1 MRAFTVLLGALLLT
15 GCLANDPLSAKNDPK
30 SPWWELGFT
39 EPYYMEVWVEDSAV
53 EDINGKLFRRTGRGT
68 AAGGDH
74 GYKKE
79 WARGWDGVGIDG
91 KSVVGAD
98 LPKRIFVRW
107 QSVVEPQT
115 YRVWID
121 IPEEARQI
129 MRKTTARRCPETP
142 QQTASYMASVN
153 LGLAPGG
160 IVQVW
165 VRDECIWHSL
175 WQLVSKALLIS
186 PPLYH
191 VNTSPTYLTEHV
203 GNESTHRST
212 GRADALQHTAAL
224 TDNSPP
230 DSTTPL

>member
-1 MRAFTVLLGALLLT
+1 MRVFIALLGTLLLS
-15 GCLANDPLSAKNDPK
+15 GCHTDPLSGKNDPK
-30 SPWWELGFT
+30 SPWWDLGFT
-39 EPYYMEVWVEDSAV
+39 EPYYMKVWVEDSVV
-53 EDINGKLFRRTGRGT
+53 EDINGKQFHRSGGS
-68 AAGGDH
+68 AAGGYP

-98 LPKRIFVRW
+98 LPQRIFVRW

-142 QQTASYMASVN
+142 QMTASYMASVN

-165 VRDECIWHSL
+165 VRDECHHPIKVTRVQAEIEPLGPS
-175 WQLVSKALLIS
+175 QGKTNGRYAYQISEASKRYIERYGIPYGS
-186 PPLYH
+186 W
-191 VNTSPTYLTEHV
+191 
-203 GNESTHRST
+203 
-212 GRADALQHTAAL
+212 
-224 TDNSPP
+224 
-230 DSTTPL
+230 

>member
-1 MRAFTVLLGALLLT
+1 MRVFIALLSTLLLS
-15 GCLANDPLSAKNDPK
+15 GCLTTDPLSGKKDPK
-30 SPWWELGFT
+30 SPWWDLGFT
-39 EPYYMEVWVEDSAV
+39 EPNYMKVWVEDSAV
-53 EDINGKLFRRTGRGT
+53 EDINGKLFRHTGGGT
-68 AAGGDH
+68 AAGGQPEDNR
-74 GYKKE
+74 E
-79 WARGWDGVGIDG
+79 SARGWTGVGVAG

-142 QQTASYMASVN
+142 RQTASYMASVN

-165 VRDECIWHSL
+165 VRDECHHPIKVTRVQAEVEPLGPS
-175 WQLVSKALLIS
+175 QGKTNGRYAYQISEESKRYIEKFGIPYGS
-186 PPLYH
+186 W
-191 VNTSPTYLTEHV
+191 
-203 GNESTHRST
+203 
-212 GRADALQHTAAL
+212 
-224 TDNSPP
+224 
-230 DSTTPL
+230 

>member
-1 MRAFTVLLGALLLT
+1 MRVFIALLGALLLS
-15 GCLANDPLSAKNDPK
+15 GCLASDPLSAKNDPK
-30 SPWWELGFT
+30 NPWWELGFT
-39 EPYYMEVWVEDSAV
+39 EPYYMKVWVEDSAV
-53 EDINGKLFRRTGRGT
+53 EDINGMLFRRTGGGT
-68 AAGGDH
+68 ASGGNL
-74 GYKKE
+74 GYQKE
-79 WARGWDGVGIDG
+79 WARGWSEVGGDG
-91 KSVVGAD
+91 KSVIGAA

-165 VRDECIWHSL
+165 VRDECHHPIKVTRVQAEVEPLGPS
-175 WQLVSKALLIS
+175 QGKTNGRYAYQISEGSKRYIEKYGIPYGS
-186 PPLYH
+186 W
-191 VNTSPTYLTEHV
+191 
-203 GNESTHRST
+203 
-212 GRADALQHTAAL
+212 
-224 TDNSPP
+224 
-230 DSTTPL
+230 

>member
-1 MRAFTVLLGALLLT
+1 MRMFIALLGALLLT
-15 GCLANDPLSAKNDPK
+15 SCQASDPLSGKNDPK
-30 SPWWELGFT
+30 NPWWELGFT
-39 EPYYMEVWVEDSAV
+39 EPYYMKVWVEDSTV
-53 EDINGKLFRRTGRGT
+53 EDINGKQFHRTGGT
-68 AAGGDH
+68 AAGGRP
-74 GYKKE
+74 GYEKE

-121 IPEEARQI
+121 IPEEARQM

-142 QQTASYMASVN
+142 KQTASYMASVN

-165 VRDECIWHSL
+165 VRDECHHPIKVTRVQAEVEPLGPS
-175 WQLVSKALLIS
+175 QGKTNGRYAYQISEGSK
-186 PPLYH
+186 LYIEKYGIPYG
-191 VNTSPTYLTEHV
+191 SW
-203 GNESTHRST
+203 
-212 GRADALQHTAAL
+212 
-224 TDNSPP
+224 
-230 DSTTPL
+230 